1 MSQINVD
8 IIRSRTGTAATCDKG
23 LVISGVTTST
33 SFTGDVVGNVTGDVT
48 GNASGTAGGLTG
60 SPNIT
65 VTDITAQ
72 NITAVGATFTGT
84 VSYENIQNL
93 DSVGIVTAR
102 GGLQVGPLTGIAVT
116 ANTNGDIIANDV
128 SARGIVTATSFS
140 GDGSGL
146 SGVVSGVDIESGGS
160 FLGAGVTSINFDSGA
175 TVTSSG
181 AGATIT
187 ISAGISTEAISA
199 SAGTDASINLASYQD
214 HKVTATG
221 ICTIT
226 CQGTAT
232 EGETHSVRIVN
243 SGIAT
248 VGFATYFLWPGGGVP
263 TLTTTDGA
271 ISMIS
276 LTVQRSSGGTGIATQ
291 LLSGASINYS

>member
-23 LVISGVTTST
+23 LVVSGVATATTFSGAL
-33 SFTGDVVGNVTGDVT
+33 TGTAT
-48 GNASGTAGGLTG
+48 NASGLTG
-60 SPNIT
+60 TPDIT
-65 VTDITAQ
+65 VQ
-72 NITAVGATFTGT
+72 NIIAVGATFSGT
-84 VSYENIQNL
+84 VSYEDIKNL
-93 DSVGIVTAR
+93 DSVGMVTAR
-102 GGLQVGPLTGIAVT
+102 AGLNVGPLTGIAAT
-116 ANTNGDIIANDV
+116 IDIGGNIDA
-128 SARGIVTATSFS
+128 GIVTATSFS

-146 SGVVSGVDIESGGS
+146 SGVVSGVDIRSGGS
-160 FLGAGVTSINFDSGA
+160 ILGAGITDINWASGA

-187 ISAGISTEAISA
+187 IAAGITTEAQNSTTASSA
-199 SAGTDASINLASYQD
+199 SIDLANYQD

-221 ICTIT
+221 ITTIT
-226 CQGTAT
+226 CTGTAS
-232 EGETHSVRIVN
+232 EGNSHTVRVVN

-248 VGFATYFLWPGGGVP
+248 VGFSSYFLWPQGGAPVLP
-263 TLTTTDGA
+263 TADGA

-291 LLSGASINYS
+291 LLSGASLNYS

>member
-23 LVISGVTTST
+23 LVVSGVTTST
-33 SFTGDVVGNVTGDVT
+33 SFTGDVVGDVT
-48 GNASGTAGGLTG
+48 GNVTGNATGLSGT
-60 SPNIT
+60 P
-65 VTDITAQ
+65 DIVVQ
-72 NITAVGATFTGT
+72 NITGVGATFTGT

-93 DSVGIVTAR
+93 DSVGMVTAR
-102 GGLQVGPLTGIAVT
+102 IGLNVGPLTGIAAT
-116 ANTNGDIIANDV
+116 IDIGGNIDA
-128 SARGIVTATSFS
+128 GIVTATSFY
-140 GDGSGL
+140 GDGANL
-146 SGVVSGVDIESGGS
+146 SNVISGVDIRSGGS
-160 FLGAGVTSINFDSGA
+160 ILGAGVTDINWASGA
-175 TVTSSG
+175 TVTASG

-187 ISAGISTEAISA
+187 ISAGIDTEAISA
-199 SAGTDASINLASYQD
+199 SAGTDASINLGSYQD

-226 CQGTAT
+226 CQGTAE
-232 EGETHSVRIVN
+232 EGQTHTVRIVN

-248 VGFATYFLWPGGGVP
+248 VGFSTYFLWPGGSKPVLSTG
-263 TLTTTDGA
+263 DGE
-271 ISMIS
+271 ISLVS

>member
-23 LVISGVTTST
+23 LVVSGVTTASGGVI
-33 SFTGDVVGNVTGDVT
+33 GDVTGNVT

-65 VTDITAQ
+65 VTDVTAQ

-93 DSVGIVTAR
+93 DSVGLVTAR
-102 GGLQVGPLTGIAVT
+102 AGLKVGPLTGIAAT
-116 ANTNGDIIANDV
+116 IDIGGNIDA
-128 SARGIVTATSFS
+128 GIITATSFY
-140 GDGSGL
+140 GDGANL
-146 SGVVSGVDIESGGS
+146 SNVISGVDIESGGS

-187 ISAGISTEAISA
+187 IAAGVQTEAISA

-232 EGETHSVRIVN
+232 EGESHSIRIIN

-248 VGFATYFLWPGGGVP
+248 VGFSTYFLWPGGATP

-271 ISMIS
+271 ISLIS
-276 LTVQRSSGGTGIATQ
+276 LIVQRSSGGTGIATQ

>member
-23 LVISGVTTST
+23 LVVSGVTTST
-33 SFTGDVVGNVTGDVT
+33 TFVGDVT
-48 GNASGTAGGLTG
+48 GTATNASGLTG
-60 SPNIT
+60 TPDIT
-65 VTDITAQ
+65 VQ
-72 NITAVGATFTGT
+72 NIIAVGATFSGT
-84 VSYENIQNL
+84 VSYEDIKNL

-102 GGLQVGPLTGIAVT
+102 GGLKVGPLTGIAAT
-116 ANTNGDIIANDV
+116 IDTNGDAQLNNISAGIITATNFDGVITGVDV
-128 SARGIVTATSFS
+128 S
-140 GDGSGL
+140 
-146 SGVVSGVDIESGGS
+146 SGGS
-160 FLGAGVTSINFDSGA
+160 FLGAGITAINWDSGA
-175 TVTSSG
+175 TVSASG

-187 ISAGISTEAISA
+187 ISAGVSTEAVTA
-199 SAGTDASINLASYQD
+199 SAGTDANINVGSYQD

-232 EGETHSVRIVN
+232 EGNSHTMRIVN

-248 VGFATYFLWPGGGVP
+248 VGFSSYFLWPGGSVP
-263 TLTTTDGA
+263 TLSTGDGE

-276 LTVQRSSGGTGIATQ
+276 FTVQRSSGGTGIATQ

>member
-23 LVISGVTTST
+23 LVVSGVTTST
-33 SFTGDVVGNVTGDVT
+33 SFTGDVVGNVTGNVT
-48 GNASGTAGGLTG
+48 GNATGLSGT
-60 SPNIT
+60 P
-65 VTDITAQ
+65 DIVVQ
-72 NITAVGATFTGT
+72 NITGVCATFTGT

-102 GGLQVGPLTGIAVT
+102 GGLNVGPLTGIAATIDIGGNISAGIIT
-116 ANTNGDIIANDV
+116 ATNFDGVITGVDV
-128 SARGIVTATSFS
+128 S
-140 GDGSGL
+140 
-146 SGVVSGVDIESGGS
+146 SGGS
-160 FLGAGVTSINFDSGA
+160 FLGAGITAINWDSGA
-175 TVTSSG
+175 TVSASG

-187 ISAGISTEAISA
+187 ISAGVSTEAVTA
-199 SAGTDASINLASYQD
+199 SAGTDANINVGSYQD

-232 EGETHSVRIVN
+232 EGNSHTMRIVN

-248 VGFATYFLWPGGGVP
+248 VGFSSYFLWPGGSVP
-263 TLTTTDGA
+263 TLSTGDGE

-276 LTVQRSSGGTGIATQ
+276 FTVQRSSGGTGIATQ

>member
-33 SFTGDVVGNVTGDVT
+33 SFTGDVVGDVT
-48 GNASGTAGGLTG
+48 GNVTGNATGLSGT
-60 SPNIT
+60 P
-65 VTDITAQ
+65 DIVVQ
-72 NITAVGATFTGT
+72 NITGVGATFTGT

-93 DSVGIVTAR
+93 DSVGMVTAR
-102 GGLQVGPLTGIAVT
+102 IGLNVGPLTGIAAT
-116 ANTNGDIIANDV
+116 IDIGGNIDA
-128 SARGIVTATSFS
+128 GIVTATSFY
-140 GDGSGL
+140 GDGANL
-146 SGVVSGVDIESGGS
+146 SNVISGVDIRSGGS
-160 FLGAGVTSINFDSGA
+160 FLGAGVTDINWASGA
-175 TVTSSG
+175 TVTASG

-187 ISAGISTEAISA
+187 ISAGVQTEAVTA
-199 SAGTDASINLASYQD
+199 SAGTDANINVGSYQD

-232 EGETHSVRIVN
+232 EGNSHTLRVVN

-248 VGFATYFLWPGGGVP
+248 VGFSTYFLWPGGSKPVLSTG
-263 TLTTTDGA
+263 DGE

-276 LTVQRSSGGTGIATQ
+276 FTVQRSSGGTGIATQ

>member
-23 LVISGVTTST
+23 LVVSGVTTST
-33 SFTGDVVGNVTGDVT
+33 SFTGDVVGNVTGNVT
-48 GNASGTAGGLTG
+48 GNATGLSGT
-60 SPNIT
+60 P
-65 VTDITAQ
+65 DIVVQ
-72 NITAVGATFTGT
+72 NITGVGATFTGT

-93 DSVGIVTAR
+93 DSVGMVTAR
-102 GGLQVGPLTGIAVT
+102 IGLNVGPLTGIAAT
-116 ANTNGDIIANDV
+116 IDIGGNFDG
-128 SARGIVTATSFS
+128 GIVTATSYY
-140 GDGSGL
+140 GDGSNL
-146 SGVVSGVDIESGGS
+146 SNVISGVDVSSGGS
-160 FLGAGVTSINFDSGA
+160 FLGAGITAINWDSGA
-175 TVTSSG
+175 TVSASG

-187 ISAGISTEAISA
+187 ISAGVSTEAVTA
-199 SAGTDASINLASYQD
+199 SAGTDANINVGSYQD

-232 EGETHSVRIVN
+232 EGNSHTMRIVN

-248 VGFATYFLWPGGGVP
+248 VGFSSYFLWPGGSVP
-263 TLTTTDGA
+263 TLSTGDGE

-276 LTVQRSSGGTGIATQ
+276 FTVQRSSGGTGIATQ

>member
-1 MSQINVD
+1 MSQITVD

-23 LVISGVTTST
+23 LVVSGVTTST
-33 SFTGDVVGNVTGDVT
+33 SFTGDVVGNVTGNVT
-48 GNASGTAGGLTG
+48 GNATGLSGT
-60 SPNIT
+60 P
-65 VTDITAQ
+65 DIVVQ
-72 NITAVGATFTGT
+72 NITGVGATFTGT

-102 GGLQVGPLTGIAVT
+102 GGLNVGPLTGIAATIDIGGNISAGIIT
-116 ANTNGDIIANDV
+116 ATNFDGVITGVDV
-128 SARGIVTATSFS
+128 S
-140 GDGSGL
+140 
-146 SGVVSGVDIESGGS
+146 SGGS
-160 FLGAGVTSINFDSGA
+160 FLGAGITAINWDSGA
-175 TVTSSG
+175 TVSASG

-187 ISAGISTEAISA
+187 ISAGVSTEAVTA
-199 SAGTDASINLASYQD
+199 SAGTDANINVGSYQD

-232 EGETHSVRIVN
+232 EGNSHTMRIVN

-248 VGFATYFLWPGGGVP
+248 VGFSSYFLWPGGSVP
-263 TLTTTDGA
+263 TLSTGDGE

-276 LTVQRSSGGTGIATQ
+276 FTVQRSSGGTGIATQ

>member
-23 LVISGVTTST
+23 LVVSGVTTST
-33 SFTGDVVGNVTGDVT
+33 SFTGDVVGNVTGDVVGNVT
-48 GNASGTAGGLTG
+48 GNATGLSGT
-60 SPNIT
+60 P
-65 VTDITAQ
+65 DIVVQ
-72 NITAVGATFTGT
+72 NITGVGATFTGT

-93 DSVGIVTAR
+93 DSVGLVTAR
-102 GGLQVGPLTGIAVT
+102 AGLQVGPLTGIAAT
-116 ANTNGDIIANDV
+116 IDIGGNFIG
-128 SARGIVTATSFS
+128 GIVTASSFS

-160 FLGAGVTSINFDSGA
+160 FLGAGVTSINWASGA
-175 TVTSSG
+175 TVTASG

-199 SAGTDASINLASYQD
+199 SAGTDASINLGSYED

-232 EGETHSVRIVN
+232 EGQTHTVRIVN

-248 VGFATYFLWPGGGVP
+248 VGFSSYFLWPGGSVP
-263 TLTTTDGA
+263 TLSTGDGE
-271 ISMIS
+271 ISLVS

>member
-33 SFTGDVVGNVTGDVT
+33 TFSGAVTGNVTGNAT
-48 GNASGTAGGLTG
+48 GLSG
-60 SPNIT
+60 SPSVT

-93 DSVGIVTAR
+93 DSVGMVTAR
-102 GGLQVGPLTGIAVT
+102 AGLNVGPLTGIAAT
-116 ANTNGDIIANDV
+116 IDIGGNIDA
-128 SARGIVTATSFS
+128 GIVTATSFS

-187 ISAGISTEAISA
+187 ISAGVSTEAVTA

-232 EGETHSVRIVN
+232 EGNSHTLRVVN

-248 VGFATYFLWPGGGVP
+248 VGFATYFLWPGGSAPV
-263 TLTTTDGA
+263 LTTTDGA

-276 LTVQRSSGGTGIATQ
+276 FTVQRSSGGTGISTQ

>member
-23 LVISGVTTST
+23 LVVSGVTTST
-33 SFTGDVVGNVTGDVT
+33 SFTGDVVGDVT
-48 GNASGTAGGLTG
+48 GNVTGNATGLSGT
-60 SPNIT
+60 P
-65 VTDITAQ
+65 DIVVQ
-72 NITAVGATFTGT
+72 NITGVGATFTGT

-93 DSVGIVTAR
+93 DSVGMVTAR
-102 GGLQVGPLTGIAVT
+102 GGLNVGALTGIAAT
-116 ANTNGDIIANDV
+116 IDTKGDAQLNNISAGII
-128 SARGIVTATSFS
+128 TATNF
-140 GDGSGL
+140 DG
-146 SGVVSGVDIESGGS
+146 VISGVDVSSGGS
-160 FLGAGVTSINFDSGA
+160 FLGAGITAINWDSGA
-175 TVTSSG
+175 TVSASG

-187 ISAGISTEAISA
+187 ISAGVSTEAVTA
-199 SAGTDASINLASYQD
+199 SAGTDANINVGSYQD

-232 EGETHSVRIVN
+232 EGNSHTMRIVN

-248 VGFATYFLWPGGGVP
+248 VGFSSYFLWPGGSVP
-263 TLTTTDGA
+263 TLSTGDGE

-276 LTVQRSSGGTGIATQ
+276 FTVQRSSGGTGIATQ

>member
-33 SFTGDVVGNVTGDVT
+33 TFSGAVTGNVTGNAT
-48 GNASGTAGGLTG
+48 GLSG
-60 SPNIT
+60 SPSVT

-93 DSVGIVTAR
+93 DSVGMVTAR
-102 GGLQVGPLTGIAVT
+102 AGLNVGPLTGIAATIDIGGNISCGIIT
-116 ANTNGDIIANDV
+116 A
-128 SARGIVTATSFS
+128 SSF
-140 GDGSGL
+140 DG
-146 SGVVSGVDIESGGS
+146 VISGVDIKSGGS
-160 FLGAGVTSINFDSGA
+160 FLGAGVTDINFASGA
-175 TVTSSG
+175 TVTASG
-181 AGATIT
+181 AGATVT
-187 ISAGISTEAISA
+187 ISAGVQTEAVTA
-199 SAGTDASINLASYQD
+199 SAGTDANINVGSYQD

-232 EGETHSVRIVN
+232 EGNSHTLRVVN

-248 VGFATYFLWPGGGVP
+248 VGFATYFLWPGGSAPV
-263 TLTTTDGA
+263 LTTTDGA

-276 LTVQRSSGGTGIATQ
+276 FTVQRSSGGTGISTQ

>member
-23 LVISGVTTST
+23 LVVSGVTTAS
-33 SFTGDVVGNVTGDVT
+33 GGVVGDVT
-48 GNASGTAGGLTG
+48 GTLTGTATGLSG

-65 VTDITAQ
+65 VTDVTAQ

-93 DSVGIVTAR
+93 DSVGMVTAR
-102 GGLQVGPLTGIAVT
+102 AGLNVGPLTGIAATIDIGGNISAGIIT
-116 ANTNGDIIANDV
+116 A
-128 SARGIVTATSFS
+128 SSF
-140 GDGSGL
+140 DG
-146 SGVVSGVDIESGGS
+146 VITGVDIKSGGS
-160 FLGAGVTSINFDSGA
+160 FLGAGVTDINFASGA
-175 TVTSSG
+175 TVTASG

-187 ISAGISTEAISA
+187 ISAGIQTEALTA
-199 SAGTDASINLASYQD
+199 SGGTDASIDLANYQD
-214 HKVTATG
+214 HKVTVTG

-226 CQGTAT
+226 CQGNAT
-232 EGETHSVRIVN
+232 EGNTHTVRIIN
-243 SGIAT
+243 SGIST
-248 VGFATYFLWPGGGVP
+248 VGFATYFLWPQGAVP
-263 TLTTTDGA
+263 VLTTTDGA
-271 ISMIS
+271 ISMVS